1 MDEASTRKAPR
12 RAAAK
17 KAVLAKAGKP
27 AKAAE
32 SKAAAPK
39 VSPLAFML
47 MLMRDEAK
55 PAALRL
61 SAARAAAPYVHG
73 RYAGEEPEGGESR
86 LRESLKVLVDQA
98 QEWGGGVT
106 ALVRRR

>member
-1 MDEASTRKAPR
+1 MDEASTRKKPG

-17 KAVLAKAGKP
+17 KAVRAKAGKP
-27 AKAAE
+27 EKAAE
-32 SKAAAPK
+32 AAASK
-39 VSPLAFML
+39 VSPLDFML

-98 QEWGGGVT
+98 QERGGGVT

>member
-17 KAVLAKAGKP
+17 KAVRAKACKPGKT
-27 AKAAE
+27 AE
-32 SKAAAPK
+32 AVSK
-39 VSPLAFML
+39 VSPLDFML

-61 SAARAAAPYVHG
+61 SAARAAAPYVHR
-73 RYAGEEPEGGESR
+73 RYAGEEPEGGESL
-86 LRESLKVLVDQA
+86 LRESLKLLVDQA
-98 QEWGGGVT
+98 QERGGGVT